1 MPNVQ
6 RTDTDFQGLGS
17 NMFLESKSVIVYQI
31 LWKQNTL
38 FQFQHL
44 SQMKKIIDTITS
56 IETQK

>member
-6 RTDTDFQGLGS
+6 RTDIDFQGFGS

-31 LWKQNTL
+31 LWKQNML

-44 SQMKKIIDTITS
+44 SQTKKITDTITS
-56 IETQK
+56 TETQK